1 MLSCFLVRN
10 SISIW
15 IHIAKHFY
23 IKLACNTLL
32 NQHVTFIS
40 MKPTSIQS
48 VKSIS

>member
-10 SISIW
+10 STFGSILQS
-15 IHIAKHFY
+15 IFY
-23 IKLACNTLL
+23 IKLGCNTLL